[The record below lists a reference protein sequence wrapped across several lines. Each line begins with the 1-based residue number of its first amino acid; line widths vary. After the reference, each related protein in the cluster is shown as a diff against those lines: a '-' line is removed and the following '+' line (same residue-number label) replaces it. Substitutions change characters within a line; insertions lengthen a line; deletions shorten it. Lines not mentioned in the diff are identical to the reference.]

1 LFNTSFNLAGD
12 PLVETLFDAIATL
25 ERSELKYMYLPE
37 IGKLFTKLE
46 RVKQEPVEDGKFEVV
61 D

>member
-1 LFNTSFNLAGD
+1 
-12 PLVETLFDAIATL
+12 
-25 ERSELKYMYLPE
+25 LPE